1 MRFFDTERPIMR
13 SRIVRMA
20 VPVLILAFGIG
31 GMTALVKSRPEREQ
45 IEVEE
50 QTWTVAA
57 VTVSPGTVTPQ
68 IVLFAQVDSPRTTHL
83 SSAVTAEV
91 KVVDVLEGQRVGLD
105 DRLLFLDDRD
115 ARLML
120 AQRDAEVAEL
130 EADLEHETLRHRNDL
145 SALEHEK
152 AILEFSRRDVAR
164 SRDLAKSNVGSKA
177 DLDQKR
183 REEERQRLV
192 VEQRELAIRE
202 HPGRRKQTEAR
213 LTRAR
218 AQRGRAMLDLERT
231 RVYPP
236 FEGRITEVFVSPGD
250 RVRPGDQLVELFDT
264 AMVELR
270 AQIPLRHLP
279 VVRGALS
286 RGETP
291 GARAL
296 VDGREVRAVLER
308 LTARIER
315 GSGGADGLFRVVEG
329 NAWLQLGRTVE
340 ITLDLPPVHDAVAV
354 PREALYGTDRVFVV
368 DDSRMKIVRVE
379 RLGET
384 HPPGGGGRVIVRSLR
399 SWGSGRVI
407 VTQLPNATDGL
418 KVKVIEAADEPAAG
432 TPAAAGSAV
441 AGSAAGALAATR
453 PAAGE

>member
-13 SRIVRMA
+13 SRIVRVA
-20 VPVLILAFGIG
+20 VPILILALGIG
-31 GMTALVKSRPEREQ
+31 GMTALVNSRPEREQ
-45 IEVEE
+45 LEVEE

-57 VTVSPGTVTPQ
+57 VTVAPETVTPQ
-68 IVLFAQVDSPRTTHL
+68 IVLFAYVDSPRTTHL

-91 KVVDVLEGQRVGLD
+91 KVVDVLEGQRVELD
-105 DRLLFLDDRD
+105 DRLLSLDDRD

-130 EADLEHETLRHRNDL
+130 EAGLEHEVLRYRNDL

-152 AILEFSRRDVAR
+152 AILESSRRDVAR
-164 SRDLAKSNVGSKA
+164 SRDLAESNVGSKA

-192 VEQRELAIRE
+192 VEQRELAVRE
-202 HPGRRKQTEAR
+202 HPGRRKQLEAR

-218 AQRGRAMLDLERT
+218 AQRDRAMLDLERT

-236 FEGRITEVFVSPGD
+236 FEGRITEVLVSPGD
-250 RVRPGDQLVELFDT
+250 RVRPGDRLVELFDT

-279 VVRGALS
+279 VVRAALD

-296 VDGREVRAVLER
+296 VDGWEVRAVLER

-315 GSGGADGLFRVVEG
+315 GSGGADGLFRVVRG
-329 NAWLQLGRTVE
+329 NTWLQLGRTVE
-340 ITLDLPPVHDAVAV
+340 VTLDLPPVHDAVAV

-368 DDSRMKIVRVE
+368 DDSRMKSVRVE

-384 HPPGGGGRVIVRSLR
+384 HPLGGDGRVIVRSLG

-407 VTQLPNATDGL
+407 VTQLPNAIDGL
-418 KVKVIEAADEPAAG
+418 KVKVIEAADEAAAVTPAAG
-432 TPAAAGSAV
+432 GSV
-441 AGSAAGALAATR
+441 AGALAATK
-453 PAAGE
+453 PDADE